1 MADLTPTAVWRI
13 RPEVVVALEEQFG
26 EPVDSY
32 VNGSQ
37 VWLFDHGPNDVT
49 FEWRLHPVAGYE
61 PPEGLS
67 TYELWETVAAAL
79 IAGADPST
87 LKLAEDERSLE
98 SLWDGLECFPA
109 YDVDGA
115 DAVEPATL
123 AARVSELLGIA
134 PDRHGLV
141 DHQRIGTE
149 WEKAQGDVSIVDL
162 LFGQLEV

>member
-1 MADLTPTAVWRI
+1 MPDLTPTAVWRI

-49 FEWRLHPVAGYE
+49 LEWRLHPTAGYE
-61 PPEGLS
+61 PPQGLS
-67 TYELWETVAAAL
+67 IYELWETVAAAL
-79 IAGADPST
+79 TAGADPST
-87 LKLAEDERSLE
+87 LKLGEDERTLD
-98 SLWDGLECFPA
+98 SLWGGLECFPA
-109 YDVDGA
+109 FDVEGS

-123 AARVSELLGIA
+123 AARAAELLGVT

-141 DHQRIGTE
+141 DHERIGAV
-149 WEKAQGDVSIVDL
+149 WEKAQGEVSIVDL
-162 LFGQLEV
+162 LLEQLEV